1 MKLYSWAA
9 ALIGTIASPT
19 LAADGPYVGVEGGLT
34 FPRSTD
40 LDVILNDVTQG
51 TSATYSNGYSIKSKT
66 GWDLD
71 ALAGYKLGL
80 FRLELQGGYQRSPVK
95 SIGIDS
101 SLASDVST
109 ATGTSVSSSDLGL
122 GSQLGLKYLTAN
134 ALVDSD
140 VGGRFGI
147 YGGAG
152 VGRAWANFS
161 GEKDSATALTGI
173 AGVRYALTSNLNAGL
188 KYQYLHTA
196 KLDFNNA
203 FTVNGTS
210 YTGAASGNYNSHN
223 VLASLVY
230 NFNGRSAPVAE
241 PAGMPAPPPPP
252 PPAATQTCPD
262 GSIIEATATCPVPPP
277 PPPPPAA
284 QKGERGQ

>member
-1 MKLYSWAA
+1 MKRYLSAA
-9 ALIGTIASPT
+9 VLVGAIASPAF
-19 LAADGPYVGVEGGLT
+19 AADGPYVGVEGGLT
-34 FPRSTD
+34 LPRSTD
-40 LDVILNDVTQG
+40 LDVILNNVTGG
-51 TSATYSNGYSIKSKT
+51 TSATYSNGYSIKANR

-95 SIGIDS
+95 SISIDS
-101 SLASDVST
+101 GLASDVAT

-122 GSQLGLKYLTAN
+122 GSKIGLKYLTAN

-140 VGGRFGI
+140 VGGGFGI

-161 GEKDSATALTGI
+161 GDKDSATALTGI
-173 AGVRYALTSNLNAGL
+173 AGVRYSLTSNLDAGL

-196 KLDFNNA
+196 KLDFSDA
-203 FTVNGTS
+203 FAVNGTS
-210 YTGAASGNYNSHN
+210 YTSAARGNYNSHN

-230 NFNGRSAPVAE
+230 NFNGRSAPAAE
-241 PAGMPAPPPPP
+241 AASMPAPPPPP
-252 PPAATQTCPD
+252 PAPTTQTCSD
-262 GSIIEATATCPVPPP
+262 GSIIEATATCPAPPP

-284 QKGERGQ
+284 QSGERGQ